1 MIEKEVNLQNKAVK
15 KAVLIE
21 DVVAKMVPTL
31 GRMKAVKRERK
42 NLTCHLSLRFH
53 CGRKRMSR
61 KPLTTVTPQG
71 S

>member
-1 MIEKEVNLQNKAVK
+1 MIEKEVNLQNKVAK
-15 KAVLIE
+15 KVVLIE
-21 DVVAKMVPTL
+21 DVVVKISPTL
-31 GRMKAVKRERK
+31 GRTKGVKRVKK
-42 NLTCHLSLRFH
+42 NLTCHLSLHFH

>member
-1 MIEKEVNLQNKAVK
+1 MIEKEVNLQNKVVK
-15 KAVLIE
+15 KVVLIE
-21 DVVAKMVPTL
+21 DVVVKIIPTL
-31 GRMKAVKRERK
+31 GRMKGVKRERK
-42 NLTCHLSLRFH
+42 NLKCHLSPHFH